1 MSRIGKLPVSSPA
14 GVTIDV
20 KDGLVTVKGKL
31 GELSQKVDKDIKV
44 EVEGNSIVVSR
55 PTEQIRH
62 RAMHG
67 LYRSLIANMVEGVSK
82 GFETKQEF
90 VGVGYRAEAK
100 GQLLEM
106 SVGFSH
112 TITMEIP
119 PEIKL
124 EASTERRQNP
134 ILVMKSHDKQLLGM
148 IASKIRALRPPEPY
162 KGKGIKFVGE
172 ELRRK
177 AGKQAAS

>member
-1 MSRIGKLPVSSPA
+1 MSRIGKLPISLPA
-14 GVTIDV
+14 GVTIEV
-20 KDGLVTVKGKL
+20 KDSIVTVKGKL
-31 GELSQKVDKDIKV
+31 GELSQKVDKDITV
-44 EVEGNSIVVSR
+44 EVEDNSIVVKR
-55 PTEQIRH
+55 PTEQKRH
-62 RAMHG
+62 KAMHG

-90 VGVGYRAEAK
+90 VGVGYRADAK

-112 TITMEIP
+112 SITMEIP

-124 EASTERRQNP
+124 EAKTERRQNP
-134 ILVMKSHDKQLLGM
+134 ILIMKSHDKQLLGM
-148 IASKIRALRPPEPY
+148 VAGKIRALRPPEPY

-177 AGKQAAS
+177 AGKQAAV